1 MRNSNNVTIEP
12 SRFHELLL
20 NMMNKAAD
28 QAAEAPNKFATIKEN
43 YTAFQTIYCLL
54 RCTQDFWYA
63 DCRECLSNAI
73 ANMPTAIFNQTA
85 IEGFGGNLSCNRILE
100 AEENSIYH
108 IVFSHTVMFI
118 VAQKQRQMM
127 DLCNGKFQ
135 LEIFGNMTVNM
146 TWAREPQNAADHCSN
161 FVGGSYYVGP
171 PNGDEKID
179 SLVGCMLAKIAEEVT
194 DRDGSGRSGNDGTGL
209 TVSSSCISPFQKME
223 SGPPLYTDEDRK
235 ISFNA
240 VGLNGYRYMIPY
252 IWNQKIR
259 NCALKSS
266 EMCSSNAILVEHPRG
281 HLKGGIVV
289 NHTDGLQPYAPN
301 QKFAQGSDDHLLICQ
316 SHSILEKCSVIIQ
329 VNNGEFNRKFK
340 VLGSRASIEFTSGD
354 HVPFESRGW
363 ELSYSADMQEAPA
376 VYVWNRNNVRDIY
389 GIYGQFNITLAAL
402 MNRLVNQAVSSSNF
416 FAVGDS
422 NLPDF
427 TNNSIYGLVQCTPD
441 IMPSD
446 CNICLSNCVSQI
458 PQCCIENNGGR
469 VYSPSCNI
477 RFEPYLFYKCDT
489 TSILNKFQCRDC
501 AGTVYR
507 LITLAIHRRNKR
519 SLASPA
525 PKSSLMFVSV
535 AGDDLNFI

>member
-1 MRNSNNVTIEP
+1 
-12 SRFHELLL
+12 
-20 NMMNKAAD
+20 
-28 QAAEAPNKFATIKEN
+28 
-43 YTAFQTIYCLL
+43 
-54 RCTQDFWYA
+54 
-63 DCRECLSNAI
+63 
-73 ANMPTAIFNQTA
+73 
-85 IEGFGGNLSCNRILE
+85 
-100 AEENSIYH
+100 
-108 IVFSHTVMFI
+108 
-118 VAQKQRQMM
+118 
-127 DLCNGKFQ
+127 
-135 LEIFGNMTVNM
+135 M

-161 FVGGSYYVGP
+161 FIGGSYFVGP

-194 DRDGSGRSGNDGTGL
+194 DRDGSGWSGNDGTGL

-240 VGLNGYRYMIPY
+240 VGLNGYRYIIPY
-252 IWNQKIR
+252 IWNHKIR

-363 ELSYSADMQEAPA
+363 ELSYSAANLNFTLASLQSNATRSNGFYNTSTGQSLDRANGLSLCRGDVSPELCQSCVKVASDDIINRCSSQKEAIIWYDLCMLRYSNESIFSDMQEAPA

-489 TSILNKFQCRDC
+489 TSILNKFQW
-501 AGTVYR
+501 
-507 LITLAIHRRNKR
+507 
-519 SLASPA
+519 
-525 PKSSLMFVSV
+525 
-535 AGDDLNFI
+535 